1 MSGRR
6 NGYLQIGRT
15 AVSIVKGNITTQEI
29 DVIVNTTNAELK
41 LDKAGPS
48 SKAIL
53 SAAGNSIQSECDVKY
68 PFNINPGDVAITGP
82 GYLEALKI
90 FHIYL
95 PRYNDSEDE
104 KYIHTALNVCL
115 KKADSLGH
123 QSIAFPALGT
133 GKLNYNPNVVAD
145 ALFEAVERY
154 NEQNHNPKL
163 ELVICVV
170 YQDQMYENFVAA
182 ARRRARLKGNEA
194 RGLMERTSGSKTL
207 GKTTVKVM
215 VGDLTQKQADV
226 LVHTCSHNLQLNQ
239 TTGLSTAVLK
249 AAGQNIQ
256 NEIDDSYDGTLKNGE
271 FVVTNGYGLSCKK
284 VYHGKVLCFTAN
296 GENAKP
302 DEVLSK
308 FVKNCLTTASRY
320 CTHSIAFPAIGTGEL
335 KFPSDISASILI
347 EAIRDFLHHHPQTTI
362 SDIKIVIYGG
372 NITWSSIE
380 KAYRNELS
388 RSQGTPNQIIQ
399 AVPQRG
405 SKAYFRYK
413 YKEEPRPPSNWSHF
427 ECNKTI
433 KELLVKHSKQPFK
446 LVKPDNATFQS
457 IKHLFLNTIGI
468 NCAQVVSIM
477 RNENLK
483 VFEKY
488 IQDCQRLFC
497 RAISN
502 GPCKSLANTPRS
514 RGSVTTLQY
523 VNRTI
528 AHQLNQDL
536 NEVYLFHGTK
546 KERVDALL
554 QNGLDP
560 RLAALNFP
568 TLWLGSGV
576 YAAEEAS
583 LSAKY
588 TPPDGQ
594 GVCTMFVMRVCLGDV
609 FTTQNKMQHLRRPP
623 CKELCQTTCIQHN
636 EFFDSVVG
644 EFQQREFVVYDGA
657 KCYPEYVIEYKVL
670 Q

>member
-15 AVSIVKGNITTQEI
+15 AI

-41 LDKAGPS
+41 LEKAGPS

-53 SAAGNSIQSECDVKY
+53 SAAGNIIQSECDAKY

-104 KYIHTALNVCL
+104 KYIHTAINVCL
-115 KKADSLGH
+115 KEADRLGH

-133 GKLNYNPNVVAD
+133 GKLNYNPDFVAN

-154 NEQNHNPKL
+154 NEHNQKPKL

-170 YQDQMYENFVAA
+170 YQDQMYQKFVSA

-194 RGLMERTSGSKTL
+194 KRLMERTSGSTTL
-207 GKTTVKVM
+207 GNTNVEVI
-215 VGDLTQKQADV
+215 VGDMTQEQADV

-239 TTGLSTAVLK
+239 TAGLSTAVLK
-249 AAGQNIQ
+249 VAGQNIQ
-256 NEIDDSYDGTLKNGE
+256 NEIDDSYDGSLKNGE

-284 VYHGKVLCFTAN
+284 VYHGKVLCFSAN

-308 FVKNCLTTASRY
+308 FVTNCLTTASRY
-320 CTHSIAFPAIGTGEL
+320 GTRSIAFPAIGTGEL
-335 KFPSDISASILI
+335 KFPSDISASIFI
-347 EAIRDFLHHHPQTTI
+347 DAIRDFLYHHPKTTI

-388 RSQGTPNQIIQ
+388 RSQGTPSQNIQ

-427 ECNKTI
+427 KCNKTI
-433 KELLVKHSKQPFK
+433 KELLVEHSKHPFK

-457 IKHLFLNTIGI
+457 IKHLFLNTIGT

-546 KERVDALL
+546 KERVDVLL

-609 FTTQNKMQHLRRPP
+609 FTTQNQMQHLKRPP
-623 CKELCQTTCIQHN
+623 CKALCQTTCIQHN